1 MLYTQRRTKIIA
13 TLGPATDA
21 PGMVERLIEAGVDVV
36 RLNFSHGTHEQH
48 GRRIHEVRRV
58 SKKLNRPVAVLLDLQ
73 GPKIRTGLL
82 EGGRPIKIKKGDELV
97 LTSRRVMGKGNVVP
111 VTFAGL
117 IHAVEPGERILMDD
131 GSIEL
136 RVLDHSETDVRT
148 VVLTSGSVGEH
159 KGVNLP
165 GLRRGETGLTAKD
178 RRDLLY
184 GLEQDVDYVALSF
197 VRSARDIDRL
207 RAFFKKKGFS
217 IPVIAKIEKP
227 EAIDCLDEILEVSD
241 GVMIAR
247 GDLGVEMSVQQ
258 VPILQ
263 KEIIA
268 KANSRGII
276 VITATQMLESM
287 IDHPRPTR
295 AEASDIA
302 NAVFDGTDALMLSG
316 ETARGSFPVESVRTM
331 AEIALEAERSLPL
344 RNGSAKMPNVIHT
357 DQFSLASAQCAAFAA
372 NVTHAR
378 AILVFSMTGRTA
390 ILLSKLK
397 PDTPIVVLTT
407 NEHAYRRCALCRGVS
422 ALVVPHADNTDRM
435 IQDGEKAVLRAK
447 FLQPGA
453 TCVIVSGQVRHLGS
467 TNMVRLS
474 RIGT

>member
-13 TLGPATDA
+13 TLGPATDG
-21 PGMVERLIEAGVDVV
+21 PSTIERLIHAGVDVV

-48 GRRIHEVRRV
+48 GRRIREVRRA
-58 SKKLNRPVAVLLDLQ
+58 SRKLGKPVAILLDLQ

-82 EGGRPIKIKKGDELV
+82 EGGRPLRVKKGEEIV
-97 LTSRRVMGKGNVVP
+97 LTARRVMGKGRVVP

-117 IHAVEPGERILMDD
+117 IHAVRKDERILLDD

-136 RVLDHSETDVRT
+136 RVLDHTDTDVRT
-148 VVLTSGSVGEH
+148 RCLTTGIIGEH

-165 GLRRGETGLTAKD
+165 GLNRGETGLTAKD

-184 GLEQDVDYVALSF
+184 GIEQGIDYVALSF
-197 VRSARDIDRL
+197 VRSARDIERL
-207 RAFFKKKGFS
+207 RAFFKKKNAS

-227 EAIDCLDEILEVSD
+227 EAVDCLDEILESSD

-258 VPILQ
+258 VPVLQ

-268 KANSRGII
+268 KANARGII

-316 ETARGSFPVESVRTM
+316 ETARGLYPLEAVRTM
-331 AEIALEAERSLPL
+331 AEIALEAERSLPD
-344 RNGSAKMPNVIHT
+344 RNGSAKMPHVIHT

-390 ILLSKLK
+390 ILISKLK

-407 NEHAYRRCALCRGVS
+407 NEAAYHRSALCRGVS
-422 ALVVPHADNTDRM
+422 ALIVPHADNTDRM
-435 IQDGEKAVLRAK
+435 IQDGEKAVLSAK

-453 TCVIVSGQVRHLGS
+453 TCVIVAGQVRGLGS